1 MDGREGPRQ
10 VDSSE
15 EKYGRYIFCDDVGGG
30 HSDSDASSS
39 MVLILEG
46 NWQLG

>member
-15 EKYGRYIFCDDVGGG
+15 EKYGRYIFCDEGGG